1 MVSLSSDSSDF
12 PVTVTAIELDPV
24 LATVT
29 RLRVTV
35 TVTVT
40 ALSVTVTA
48 LSVTVTALSVIVT
61 GSFSAAFAGRRPI
74 MGTRDRAAPFQ
85 CLAELR

>member
-48 LSVTVTALSVIVT
+48 LSVIVS